1 MEKGRAKEL
10 LERYRNGR
18 CSDAERRLVERWYV
32 QMTDTMDDVELTASD
47 YARID
52 QNLRN
57 QLSEIQ
63 QTKVKRLRSLLPYA
77 AAVAIVCLA
86 TWWFID
92 NRPPATGGFVA
103 GATEDILPG
112 GTRAFLTLADGQTL
126 ELSDAQSGIVIG
138 NDGVS
143 YTNGGT
149 LVDDPALSTQ
159 IQTLTVPNGGTY
171 QLTLPDGSSVWL
183 NAASTLKYP
192 GRFDDNERVVE
203 LEGEAYFSVSNMV
216 NKPDGQAVPFKVLCA
231 GQVVEVLGTEFNVQ
245 AYADE
250 PTVKTTLVEGSV
262 RVETPGGNTSV
273 VLLPGEQS
281 SVSTQGRLTKTN
293 VSLTKEIAWK
303 SGVFYFEKTSFA
315 ELMRQASR
323 WYDIEI
329 QYANGVPQATFSG
342 VMSRQVSLKTLIEFL
357 GESTAKFTLESK
369 TLTIDSDMH

>member
-57 QLSEIQ
+57 RLPEMQ
-63 QTKVKRLRSLLPYA
+63 QTKEKRLRSLLPYA
-77 AAVAIVCLA
+77 AALAIVCLA

-92 NRPPATGGFVA
+92 NRPPATGGLVA

-112 GTRAFLTLADGQTL
+112 GNRAFLTLADGNTL
-126 ELSDAQSGIVIG
+126 ELSEAQSGIVIG

-149 LVDDPALSTQ
+149 LVDDPSLATQ

-171 QLTLPDGSSVWL
+171 QLTLPDGSNVWL

-192 GRFDDNERVVE
+192 GRFDDHERVVE
-203 LEGEAYFSVSNMV
+203 LEGEAYFSVS
-216 NKPDGQAVPFKVLCA
+216 KITDKQHGQTVPFKVLSA
-231 GQVVEVLGTEFNVQ
+231 GQVVQVLGTEFNVSS
-245 AYADE
+245 YPDE
-250 PTVKTTLVEGSV
+250 PEVKTTLIEGSV
-262 RVETPGGNTSV
+262 RVATLGGNTSV

-281 SVSTQGRLTKTN
+281 SVSTQGTLKKAKA
-293 VSLTKEIAWK
+293 SLRKEIAWK
-303 SGVFYFEKTSFA
+303 SDVFYFEGTSFA
-315 ELMRQASR
+315 ELMRQAGR
-323 WYDIEI
+323 WYDIDI
-329 QYANGVPQATFSG
+329 RYTNDVPRASFSG
-342 VMSRQVSLKTLIEFL
+342 VMSRRVSLKTLIEFL
-357 GESTAKFTLESK
+357 GESTAKFTLEGK

>member
-10 LERYRNGR
+10 LERYRDGR

-231 GQVVEVLGTEFNVQ
+231 GQVVEVLGTELNVQ